1 MSFEAVPCMFRSTAN
16 DGNSSSYIGL
26 LIRPSGSATT
36 PQGTGTTVNAAVV
49 GGVTPNGPKSLHVVP
64 SALKAAASGQ
74 AQKVVVPAG
83 VQLRLQPAAVCAAP
97 QCNDGW
103 IHTAARPA
111 VNTTFDS
118 PSPSQVVPQ
127 MNVGDSC
134 ECSVPCASS
143 SSFFPPIS
151 SITQS
156 LSSAKSDIDLLQEI
170 CSVEMNVM
178 RNQKVSAASSD
189 YMQSTTPQRHRTNSL
204 QNIYSAPSQTE
215 VPVGRLPS
223 CRYQNGYSGAN
234 DCSATPDS
242 GIQSI
247 AGSPPSSG
255 PFTPPMPS
263 PAPYITLAACS
274 VNDVSNRPSTS
285 AEDFSDMPRLIP
297 FHQMEEACS
306 PLTEEA
312 SRVEEDVSKANVR
325 CREQSASAQ
334 TVDDVPKIAITP
346 AMNVNEL
353 VEQII
358 SHMDPEQRKQ
368 FATVIKSKVETSDVG
383 SEPGPE
389 TSKCSEAAV
398 MEEQQK
404 ETLSEGVTAK
414 VTRKS
419 VARKRNQVG
428 SSVERCQ
435 RSQPSTSARGGSRKD
450 GIDKRLYR
458 SGEEM
463 QKRKRHLRDG
473 ADQVKRG
480 GTVVKS
486 EQEERT
492 NSKKTFKESTMKRN
506 EEVFIDCEA
515 NVEER
520 GRESDEK
527 ERELQKDVEQE
538 TLMEEERRA
547 QEETRERL
555 KRKEEE
561 EAQKRERLKQL
572 GEGDTRERLK
582 RKEEEAERLKRR
594 EEEEAK
600 ERLRVYR
607 VGVKRKL
614 NEQLKSVIEK
624 VEKQLT
630 NIELSLGPRMHW
642 NMPWYRLNWKDVAE
656 RLVER
661 DLLEKLAKEKNAVP
675 KKTVARKKLKKV
687 TVSKNDN
694 SSPGQ
699 SVADKDRFAAKS
711 YTKIKHNVIVDT
723 YPRIEQLQC
732 SCQKG
737 SCGESDE
744 CLNRMVQME
753 CTSSC
758 SRGAHCSNKRI
769 FRRECV
775 DKLSLFETN
784 NGRGFGV
791 RTDVPIQKGQFVCE
805 YVGEVVSTETFDARN
820 ERSYRAYRNHY
831 ALNLCPGFVI
841 DAYRKGNMARFV
853 NHSCAPNCEMQR
865 WSVNG
870 QHRIGLF
877 ALRSID
883 KGEELTYD
891 YNWDSFDFYGVT
903 PCSCGVPSCR
913 GFLNKNVLMNAK
925 EKELARNS
933 GLLLLRNVR
942 KSAKRKMDD
951 ALADRKTSKA
961 CSSYQQALHNFVDD
975 MLSAL
980 DDREM
985 FSRKQFKQMR
995 KGVDEILCQP
1005 TASTSFASVLQSIET
1020 RLMELFDAY
1029 KKRQTDKRKVQ
1040 SLRSRLDEIRD
1051 DHRERLRK
1059 SGALPEHFDEQIKH
1073 KPKGTSHRII
1083 TATTDLSY
1091 LDSEVAVGSYDVDC
1105 LTHVGAADTDSDCVR
1120 CICGISDDD
1129 GSMVQCDSCHF
1140 WLHEEC
1146 VTVKHGSHEF
1156 ECEICRMK
1164 ATRTPA
1170 VDIVLRCQPQIKFK
1184 KCAYYR
1190 TLVNVHNIQ
1199 VRINETVYLQ
1209 KLANDDHKAELRRLN
1224 ETSKSSEA
1232 SGSQHLVLQPKV
1244 KPRALRFQP
1253 KTFAR
1258 KDLRCF
1264 RVERLFASPEGHNFV
1279 FGFYYARP
1287 HEVYCEPG
1295 RMFHEKEHK
1304 AELRRLN
1311 ETSKSSEAS
1320 GSQHLVLQPKVKPRA
1335 LRFQPKTFARKDLR
1349 CFRVE
1354 RLFASPEGH
1363 NFVFGFYYARPHEV
1377 YCEPGRMFHEKEVF
1391 ATPMFDTLPLD
1402 AVVGR
1407 CLVLEPRI
1415 YILGR
1420 PRMPRYD
1427 EADVYFCEY
1436 QTGKNSRYFEKI
1448 PSRNHYYINTE
1459 PHNFVRF
1466 PIQLSLSRTFTP
1478 FVMGRN
1484 ADGGSGGFRQRTTS
1498 GVSKR
1503 ILEQKRA
1510 RLESIIASLPS
1521 SNEHYSPPRKIAR
1534 HSSH

>member
-36 PQGTGTTVNAAVV
+36 PQVNSGNLIVQVPKSGTWGVRFAKSVLTKTKSAVIFSASSGKLNETFSTKFCDPAPLDSGTGTTVNAAVV

-111 VNTTFDS
+111 
-118 PSPSQVVPQ
+118 VVPQ

-699 SVADKDRFAAKS
+699 SVADKDRLAAKS

-744 CLNRMVQME
+744 CLNR
-753 CTSSC
+753 
-758 SRGAHCSNKRI
+758 
-769 FRRECV
+769 
-775 DKLSLFETN
+775 
-784 NGRGFGV
+784 
-791 RTDVPIQKGQFVCE
+791 FV
-805 YVGEVVSTETFDARN
+805 FD
-820 ERSYRAYRNHY
+820 
-831 ALNLCPGFVI
+831 L
-841 DAYRKGNMARFV
+841 
-853 NHSCAPNCEMQR
+853 
-865 WSVNG
+865 
-870 QHRIGLF
+870 
-877 ALRSID
+877 
-883 KGEELTYD
+883 
-891 YNWDSFDFYGVT
+891 
-903 PCSCGVPSCR
+903 
-913 GFLNKNVLMNAK
+913 
-925 EKELARNS
+925 
-933 GLLLLRNVR
+933 
-942 KSAKRKMDD
+942 
-951 ALADRKTSKA
+951 
-961 CSSYQQALHNFVDD
+961 
-975 MLSAL
+975 
-980 DDREM
+980 
-985 FSRKQFKQMR
+985 
-995 KGVDEILCQP
+995 
-1005 TASTSFASVLQSIET
+1005 
-1020 RLMELFDAY
+1020 
-1029 KKRQTDKRKVQ
+1029 
-1040 SLRSRLDEIRD
+1040 
-1051 DHRERLRK
+1051 
-1059 SGALPEHFDEQIKH
+1059 
-1073 KPKGTSHRII
+1073 
-1083 TATTDLSY
+1083 
-1091 LDSEVAVGSYDVDC
+1091 
-1105 LTHVGAADTDSDCVR
+1105 
-1120 CICGISDDD
+1120 
-1129 GSMVQCDSCHF
+1129 
-1140 WLHEEC
+1140 
-1146 VTVKHGSHEF
+1146 
-1156 ECEICRMK
+1156 
-1164 ATRTPA
+1164 
-1170 VDIVLRCQPQIKFK
+1170 
-1184 KCAYYR
+1184 CAY
-1190 TLVNVHNIQ
+1190 
-1199 VRINETVYLQ
+1199 
-1209 KLANDDHKAELRRLN
+1209 
-1224 ETSKSSEA
+1224 S
-1232 SGSQHLVLQPKV
+1232 
-1244 KPRALRFQP
+1244 F
-1253 KTFAR
+1253 
-1258 KDLRCF
+1258 
-1264 RVERLFASPEGHNFV
+1264 
-1279 FGFYYARP
+1279 
-1287 HEVYCEPG
+1287 
-1295 RMFHEKEHK
+1295 
-1304 AELRRLN
+1304 
-1311 ETSKSSEAS
+1311 
-1320 GSQHLVLQPKVKPRA
+1320 
-1335 LRFQPKTFARKDLR
+1335 
-1349 CFRVE
+1349 
-1354 RLFASPEGH
+1354 
-1363 NFVFGFYYARPHEV
+1363 
-1377 YCEPGRMFHEKEVF
+1377 
-1391 ATPMFDTLPLD
+1391 
-1402 AVVGR
+1402 
-1407 CLVLEPRI
+1407 
-1415 YILGR
+1415 
-1420 PRMPRYD
+1420 
-1427 EADVYFCEY
+1427 
-1436 QTGKNSRYFEKI
+1436 
-1448 PSRNHYYINTE
+1448 
-1459 PHNFVRF
+1459 
-1466 PIQLSLSRTFTP
+1466 
-1478 FVMGRN
+1478 
-1484 ADGGSGGFRQRTTS
+1484 
-1498 GVSKR
+1498 
-1503 ILEQKRA
+1503 
-1510 RLESIIASLPS
+1510 
-1521 SNEHYSPPRKIAR
+1521 
-1534 HSSH
+1534 